1 MILEQTSEEN
11 NNVLPMQ
18 LETKEQ
24 NFLTDLVKE
33 TAAFYGVKFCAV
45 TVFGER
51 GVFFIAEYGFSGV
64 EFLDYPLNEPNRCP
78 IRLTCSRPLP
88 VIISDLSKDDRF
100 CDSDCV
106 VEDPKL
112 KFYTAVAINFKGPT
126 QGAMFIA
133 DVKSNS
139 NFLLQEADFLKAQA
153 NRYQAMRANARTGS
167 PRLA

>member
-1 MILEQTSEEN
+1 MSLEQTSEEN
-11 NNVLPMQ
+11 NTVLPMQ
-18 LETKEQ
+18 LESKEQ

-51 GVFFIAEYGFSGV
+51 GVFFLAEYGFGGCKY
-64 EFLDYPLNEPNRCP
+64 LDYPFSDPNKCP

-100 CDSDCV
+100 CDIDCV

-112 KFYTAVAINFKGPT
+112 KFYTAVSINFVGST
-126 QGAMFIA
+126 QGTMFIA

-139 NFLLQEADFLKAQA
+139 NFLLQEADFLKAQV

>member
-18 LETKEQ
+18 LESNEQ

-51 GVFFIAEYGFSGV
+51 GVFFLAEYGFGGI

-100 CDSDCV
+100 CDIDCV
-106 VEDPKL
+106 RLAPKL